1 FTPES
6 GHSGTRLECLLKCV
20 VLTWNFPV
28 FLRLAPAVTVT
39 DQNCLTGGLAGTPK
53 RYGALQYNSGSVCN
67 KSDAGSLRRSQFLD
81 SAHVMTGHAYGKQ
94 GDANNQGNEP
104 AAHLR
109 FHGLTLFF
117 RSVAAACQC
126 FPQHLKNDCSRPPE
140 QQHSVHSG
148 HWAQQPP

>member
-1 FTPES
+1 
-6 GHSGTRLECLLKCV
+6 
-20 VLTWNFPV
+20 
-28 FLRLAPAVTVT
+28 
-39 DQNCLTGGLAGTPK
+39 
-53 RYGALQYNSGSVCN
+53 
-67 KSDAGSLRRSQFLD
+67 
-81 SAHVMTGHAYGKQ
+81 MTGHACGKQ

-148 HWAQQPP
+148 HWAQQPPTLHWNNVAVSKCCIVDECKIKEVGTEGAASNIEYANDQTITSSA